1 MKIFDLHCDTI
12 EALKK
17 HNETFDNSTTQFT
30 MKGQENLEK
39 AVQFLAVWL
48 PDHLRGQEAV
58 DFTNGYYEYMTE
70 AVGKVADRAALVED
84 MSDLD
89 RILKEGK
96 WAFNRSI
103 ESCAALGGKLE
114 NVYVFAKLNF
124 KGRDRIFTLYLA
136 TMMIP
141 FHVTVITNFLQ
152 MSMYGLVNT
161 LWSLML
167 PASVSAFGTFLMR
180 QFFVTVPNELIE
192 AAKIDGCNPFKTFLQ
207 ICFPMAK
214 PTIATLSIFCFM
226 NVWNDYFTPLIYIN
240 DSRKYTLPLGL
251 ASMKGMYST
260 DWPVLMASSVISV
273 LPVLIAFLFAQD
285 AFVKGVMM
293 TGMKE

>member
-1 MKIFDLHCDTI
+1 MNNKRKQLIVKIVAHLVLLLGAITMLVPFIWMLSSSVKSLGEVFVFPPTLFGEKIVWENYTKISSRFDYL
-12 EALKK
+12 AYFL
-17 HNETFDNSTTQFT
+17 NSVKVSAWVVIFQVFT
-30 MKGQENLEK
+30 SATAG
-39 AVQFLAVWL
+39 
-48 PDHLRGQEAV
+48 
-58 DFTNGYYEYMTE
+58 
-70 AVGKVADRAALVED
+70 
-84 MSDLD
+84 
-89 RILKEGK
+89 
-96 WAFNRSI
+96 
-103 ESCAALGGKLE
+103 
-114 NVYVFAKLNF
+114 YVFAKLNF
-124 KGRDRIFTLYLA
+124 RGRDKVFTLYLA

-141 FHVTVITNFLQ
+141 FHVTVNTNFLQ

-273 LPVLIAFLFAQD
+273 LPVLVAFLFAQD

>member
-1 MKIFDLHCDTI
+1 MNNKRKQLIVKIVAHLVLLLGAITMLVPFIWMLSSSVKSLGEVFVFPPTLFGEKI
-12 EALKK
+12 VWENYTKISSRFYYLAYFL
-17 HNETFDNSTTQFT
+17 NSVKVSAWVVIFQVFT
-30 MKGQENLEK
+30 SATAG
-39 AVQFLAVWL
+39 
-48 PDHLRGQEAV
+48 
-58 DFTNGYYEYMTE
+58 
-70 AVGKVADRAALVED
+70 
-84 MSDLD
+84 
-89 RILKEGK
+89 
-96 WAFNRSI
+96 
-103 ESCAALGGKLE
+103 
-114 NVYVFAKLNF
+114 YVFAKLNF

>member
-1 MKIFDLHCDTI
+1 MNNKRKQLIVKIVAHLVLLLGAITMLVPFIWMLSSSVKSLGEVFVFPPTLFGEKIVWENYTKISSRFDYL
-12 EALKK
+12 AYFL
-17 HNETFDNSTTQFT
+17 NSVKVSAWVVIFQVFT
-30 MKGQENLEK
+30 SATAG
-39 AVQFLAVWL
+39 
-48 PDHLRGQEAV
+48 
-58 DFTNGYYEYMTE
+58 
-70 AVGKVADRAALVED
+70 
-84 MSDLD
+84 
-89 RILKEGK
+89 
-96 WAFNRSI
+96 
-103 ESCAALGGKLE
+103 
-114 NVYVFAKLNF
+114 YVFAKLNF
-124 KGRDRIFTLYLA
+124 RGRDKVFTLYLA

-273 LPVLIAFLFAQD
+273 FPVLIAFLFAQD

>member
-1 MKIFDLHCDTI
+1 MNNKRKQLIVKIVAHLVLLLGAITMLVPFIWMLSSSVKSLGEVFVFPPTLFGEKI
-12 EALKK
+12 VWENYTKISSRFNYFAYFL
-17 HNETFDNSTTQFT
+17 NSVKVSAWVVIFQVFT
-30 MKGQENLEK
+30 SATAG
-39 AVQFLAVWL
+39 
-48 PDHLRGQEAV
+48 
-58 DFTNGYYEYMTE
+58 
-70 AVGKVADRAALVED
+70 
-84 MSDLD
+84 
-89 RILKEGK
+89 
-96 WAFNRSI
+96 
-103 ESCAALGGKLE
+103 
-114 NVYVFAKLNF
+114 YVFAKLNF
-124 KGRDRIFTLYLA
+124 RGRDKVFTLYLA

-273 LPVLIAFLFAQD
+273 LPVLVAFLFAQD

>member
-1 MKIFDLHCDTI
+1 MNNKRKQLIVKIVAHLVLLLGAITMLVPFIWMLSSSVKSLGEVFVFPPTLFGEKIVWENYTKISSRFDYL
-12 EALKK
+12 AYFL
-17 HNETFDNSTTQFT
+17 NSVKVSAWVVIFQVFT
-30 MKGQENLEK
+30 SATAG
-39 AVQFLAVWL
+39 
-48 PDHLRGQEAV
+48 
-58 DFTNGYYEYMTE
+58 
-70 AVGKVADRAALVED
+70 
-84 MSDLD
+84 
-89 RILKEGK
+89 
-96 WAFNRSI
+96 
-103 ESCAALGGKLE
+103 
-114 NVYVFAKLNF
+114 YVFAKLNF

-240 DSRKYTLPLGL
+240 DSIKYTLPLGL

>member
-1 MKIFDLHCDTI
+1 MNNKRKQLI
-12 EALKK
+12 
-17 HNETFDNSTTQFT
+17 
-30 MKGQENLEK
+30 
-39 AVQFLAVWL
+39 VQFVAHLVLLLGAITMLVPFIWMLSSSVKSLGEVFVFPPTLFGEKIVWENYTKISSRFDYLAYFLNSVKVSAWVVIF
-48 PDHLRGQEAV
+48 QV
-58 DFTNGYYEYMTE
+58 FTSATAG
-70 AVGKVADRAALVED
+70 
-84 MSDLD
+84 
-89 RILKEGK
+89 
-96 WAFNRSI
+96 
-103 ESCAALGGKLE
+103 
-114 NVYVFAKLNF
+114 YVFAKLNF

-152 MSMYGLVNT
+152 MSIYGLVNT

>member
-1 MKIFDLHCDTI
+1 MNNKRKQLIVKIVAHLVLLLGAITMLVPFIWMLSSSVKSLGEVFVFPPTLFGEKIVWEIYTKISSRFDYL
-12 EALKK
+12 AYFL
-17 HNETFDNSTTQFT
+17 NSVKVSAWVVIFQVFT
-30 MKGQENLEK
+30 SATAG
-39 AVQFLAVWL
+39 
-48 PDHLRGQEAV
+48 
-58 DFTNGYYEYMTE
+58 
-70 AVGKVADRAALVED
+70 
-84 MSDLD
+84 
-89 RILKEGK
+89 
-96 WAFNRSI
+96 
-103 ESCAALGGKLE
+103 
-114 NVYVFAKLNF
+114 YVFAKLNF

>member
-1 MKIFDLHCDTI
+1 MNNKRKQLIVKIVAHLVLLLGAITMLVPFIWMLSSSVKSLGEVFVFPPTLFGEKI
-12 EALKK
+12 VWENYTKISSRFNYFAYFL
-17 HNETFDNSTTQFT
+17 NSVKVSAWVVIFQVFT
-30 MKGQENLEK
+30 SATAG
-39 AVQFLAVWL
+39 
-48 PDHLRGQEAV
+48 
-58 DFTNGYYEYMTE
+58 
-70 AVGKVADRAALVED
+70 
-84 MSDLD
+84 
-89 RILKEGK
+89 
-96 WAFNRSI
+96 
-103 ESCAALGGKLE
+103 
-114 NVYVFAKLNF
+114 YVFAKLNF
-124 KGRDRIFTLYLA
+124 RGRDKVFTLYLA

-260 DWPVLMASSVISV
+260 DWPVLMAASVISV

>member
-1 MKIFDLHCDTI
+1 MNNKRKQLIVKIVAHLVLLLGAITMLVPFIWMLSSSVKSLGEVFVFPPTLFGEKIVWENYTKISSRFDYL
-12 EALKK
+12 AYFL
-17 HNETFDNSTTQFT
+17 NSVKVSAWVVIFQVFT
-30 MKGQENLEK
+30 SATAG
-39 AVQFLAVWL
+39 
-48 PDHLRGQEAV
+48 
-58 DFTNGYYEYMTE
+58 
-70 AVGKVADRAALVED
+70 
-84 MSDLD
+84 
-89 RILKEGK
+89 
-96 WAFNRSI
+96 
-103 ESCAALGGKLE
+103 
-114 NVYVFAKLNF
+114 YVFAKLNF

-207 ICFPMAK
+207 IYFPMAK

-226 NVWNDYFTPLIYIN
+226 NVWNDYFTPLIYVN

>member
-1 MKIFDLHCDTI
+1 MNNKRKQLIVKFVAHLVLLLGAITMLVPFIWMLSSSVKSLGEVFVFPPTLFGEKIVWENYTKISSRFDYL
-12 EALKK
+12 AYFL
-17 HNETFDNSTTQFT
+17 NSVKVSAWVVVFQVFT
-30 MKGQENLEK
+30 SATAG
-39 AVQFLAVWL
+39 
-48 PDHLRGQEAV
+48 
-58 DFTNGYYEYMTE
+58 
-70 AVGKVADRAALVED
+70 
-84 MSDLD
+84 
-89 RILKEGK
+89 
-96 WAFNRSI
+96 
-103 ESCAALGGKLE
+103 
-114 NVYVFAKLNF
+114 YVFAKLNF

-152 MSMYGLVNT
+152 MSIYGLVNT

-260 DWPVLMASSVISV
+260 EWPVLMASSVMSV

>member
-1 MKIFDLHCDTI
+1 MNNKRKQLIVKIVEHLVLLLGAITMLVPFIWMLSSSVKSLGEVFVFPPTLFGEKIVWENYTKISSRFDYL
-12 EALKK
+12 AYFL
-17 HNETFDNSTTQFT
+17 NSVKVSAWVVIFQVFT
-30 MKGQENLEK
+30 SATAG
-39 AVQFLAVWL
+39 
-48 PDHLRGQEAV
+48 
-58 DFTNGYYEYMTE
+58 
-70 AVGKVADRAALVED
+70 
-84 MSDLD
+84 
-89 RILKEGK
+89 
-96 WAFNRSI
+96 
-103 ESCAALGGKLE
+103 
-114 NVYVFAKLNF
+114 YVFAKLNF

>member
-1 MKIFDLHCDTI
+1 MNNKRKQLIVKFVAHLVLLLGAITMLVPFIWMLSSSVKSLGEVFVFPPTLFGEKIVWENYTKISSRFDYL
-12 EALKK
+12 AYFL
-17 HNETFDNSTTQFT
+17 NSVKVSAWVVIFQVFT
-30 MKGQENLEK
+30 SATAG
-39 AVQFLAVWL
+39 
-48 PDHLRGQEAV
+48 
-58 DFTNGYYEYMTE
+58 
-70 AVGKVADRAALVED
+70 
-84 MSDLD
+84 
-89 RILKEGK
+89 
-96 WAFNRSI
+96 
-103 ESCAALGGKLE
+103 
-114 NVYVFAKLNF
+114 YVFAKLNF

>member
-1 MKIFDLHCDTI
+1 MNNKRKQLIVKIVAHLVLLLGAITMLVPFIWMLSSSVKSRGEVFVFPPTLFGEKIVWENYTKISSRFDYL
-12 EALKK
+12 AYFL
-17 HNETFDNSTTQFT
+17 NSVKVSAWVVIFQVFT
-30 MKGQENLEK
+30 SATAG
-39 AVQFLAVWL
+39 
-48 PDHLRGQEAV
+48 
-58 DFTNGYYEYMTE
+58 
-70 AVGKVADRAALVED
+70 
-84 MSDLD
+84 
-89 RILKEGK
+89 
-96 WAFNRSI
+96 
-103 ESCAALGGKLE
+103 
-114 NVYVFAKLNF
+114 YVFAKLNF

-260 DWPVLMASSVISV
+260 DWPVLMASSVRRKV
-273 LPVLIAFLFAQD
+273 
-285 AFVKGVMM
+285 
-293 TGMKE
+293 